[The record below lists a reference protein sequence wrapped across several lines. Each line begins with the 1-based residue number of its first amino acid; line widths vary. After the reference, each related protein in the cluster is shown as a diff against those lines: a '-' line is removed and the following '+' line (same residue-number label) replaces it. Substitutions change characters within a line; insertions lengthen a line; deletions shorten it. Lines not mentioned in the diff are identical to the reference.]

1 MIIPSSTHGVIASS
15 RPRVVVAGGG
25 SDVTPDAV
33 NFISVYYNNE
43 FGEYGYTEKQIT
55 GINET
60 IQLRVEF
67 NNEFNT
73 GSYTLYY
80 SVSNESGFAVFGD
93 NISYTS
99 PSTYGMTPILNFESL
114 YVQNNQYVTFGVTT
128 NCGANAIVTVRN
140 MSTLAVEGISIVLD
154 TFNINHYGEC

>member
-1 MIIPSSTHGVIASS
+1 MIPSFRPGIRSS
-15 RPRVVVAGGG
+15 NRIRAAGGG

-33 NFISVYYNNE
+33 NFISVYYNGE

-60 IQLRVEF
+60 IQLRVEL

-80 SVSNESGFAVFGD
+80 SVSNSSGFAVFGD
-93 NISYTS
+93 NNS
-99 PSTYGMTPILNFESL
+99 PDSPMNYGMTPIANLNSL
-114 YVQNNQYVTFGVTT
+114 SVQNNQYVTFGVTT
-128 NCGANAIVTVRN
+128 TCGANAIVTVRN
-140 MSTLAVEGISIVLD
+140 MGPLGQADIGVLD